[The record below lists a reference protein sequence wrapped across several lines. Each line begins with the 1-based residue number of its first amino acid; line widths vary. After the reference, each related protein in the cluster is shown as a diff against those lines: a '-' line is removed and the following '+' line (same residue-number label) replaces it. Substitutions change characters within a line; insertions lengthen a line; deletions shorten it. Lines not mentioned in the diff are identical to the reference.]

1 MARFHM
7 PRESVSVVI
16 DAPCEAV
23 FDLIHDYS
31 RRLTWDTMLSE
42 ARLLGG
48 AMAAGIGVRSLCVG
62 TWRSLFL
69 ALETEYIQFMP
80 GQVAA
85 VKLTNRPPFFEHF
98 AATIRHE
105 AVDEGSS
112 RVTYIYFFQARPRIL
127 APLLEPVMNVMLKR
141 EVQQR
146 LGSLRRFL
154 EGQPIHGREANA
166 IQKKQSAPK
175 GS

>member
-48 AMAAGIGVRSLCVG
+48 ATAAGIGVRTLCVG
-62 TWRSLFL
+62 TWRSLYL
-69 ALETEYIQFMP
+69 AQETE
-80 GQVAA
+80 
-85 VKLTNRPPFFEHF
+85 
-98 AATIRHE
+98 
-105 AVDEGSS
+105 
-112 RVTYIYFFQARPRIL
+112 
-127 APLLEPVMNVMLKR
+127 
-141 EVQQR
+141 
-146 LGSLRRFL
+146 
-154 EGQPIHGREANA
+154 
-166 IQKKQSAPK
+166 
-175 GS
+175 

>member
-1 MARFHM
+1 MTRRHM
-7 PRESVSVVI
+7 PRESVSIVI

-31 RRLTWDTMLSE
+31 CRLTWDTMLSE

-48 AMAAGIGVRSLCVG
+48 ATAAGIGVRTLCVG
-62 TWRSLFL
+62 TWRSLYL
-69 ALETEYIQFMP
+69 ALETEYVQFVP

-85 VKLTNRPPFFEHF
+85 VKLTNRPPLFEHF

-112 RVTYIYFFQARPRIL
+112 RVTYIYFFQARPRFL
-127 APLLEPVMNVMLKR
+127 APVLEPVMNLMLKR

-146 LGSLRRFL
+146 LRSLRRFL
-154 EGQPIHGREANA
+154 EIQPVHGREAEG
-166 IQKKQSAPK
+166 IQGQQFTPK